1 MAAAAAA
8 GLQLEANLGASE
20 HGQFH
25 SRIESPDRNPS
36 SCNDDNGLA
45 EDSHTDKGSSAS
57 FSFRR
62 VCFKKR
68 SSTSSALRRT
78 TIGVVGA
85 KKNSLRELG
94 EVGRA
99 LAGRGIGGRTLSN
112 FRVHPTSPTRS
123 PTSGFSDAATAS
135 AVAKRRAT
143 KPWYIVDPR
152 RSRCMAVWDVTTT
165 VCLLFTATVTP
176 YEVAILE
183 PPPSWETAAVDP
195 LFLLNRIV
203 SDALASLLMIHTY
216 THARGGG
223 GVASTLPPRTRSR
236 PVGARALE
244 PASSHPGCARA
255 QIDLV
260 FFSDLCLN
268 FVLMIQSY
276 DDREGVK
283 WIDEPKVIV
292 RSYLRGW
299 FALDLLSIIPSAFDM
314 VPLSAAG
321 EGGGTSR
328 WRQCGAF
335 RCLNTQQEQEGS
347 IIARFKAFRV
357 IRVCRL
363 IKLIRLLRAS
373 RMLKR
378 WETRVSIN
386 YASLTLGR
394 CVVLYLIAAHW
405 AACLLLLPT
414 TFFETPMLTWIGYY
428 GYCVFEPRSVSDVFE
443 RIGAEPLAPFT
454 ASEAEEAACTDARG
468 LHSRAALAM
477 DLLKHGTCSVRCS
490 GPGDLYMAS
499 AYMSLQVISGTS
511 GGEFANEVYSTAE
524 RCVFCLIVV
533 VGALLWGHVIGTF
546 VTVISQYNPDLTWFR
561 TTMDSLNR
569 FMAINQLP
577 PEMRVR
583 LREFFQQSRHVHRG
597 QQRRQLLQLMS
608 PLLQGEVALAI
619 NEKWVERVRFLKGA
633 EKELVVLVAIS
644 LSPTVFAPGEMATP
658 GYLYIVHKGVA
669 LYGGRVLTSGAVW
682 GQDMIL
688 RRQMLCRHSARA
700 ISYLEVF
707 RISRSQVRSISPSSR
722 RHLAAISPP
731 SPRHLLAISSRSP
744 RRLPISHRSRSRSR
758 AQLLDLARP
767 FPIAWSKIR
776 WEAFRLALLR
786 TVVFTRE
793 AEKQAAYTRAIK
805 EEGGS
810 RAEGSPDDAAAAPSA
825 APAAKGL
832 KAAGKALKATK
843 ATKAWTGFIE
853 SASSKSGDGKRRPG
867 EVVTPMLNPMA
878 TEDPPSMHHI
888 AGGLE
893 KVRDDVARVSSA
905 VEELKAMIADLAPK
919 AAA

>member
-1 MAAAAAA
+1 
-8 GLQLEANLGASE
+8 
-20 HGQFH
+20 
-25 SRIESPDRNPS
+25 
-36 SCNDDNGLA
+36 
-45 EDSHTDKGSSAS
+45 
-57 FSFRR
+57 
-62 VCFKKR
+62 
-68 SSTSSALRRT
+68 
-78 TIGVVGA
+78 
-85 KKNSLRELG
+85 
-94 EVGRA
+94 
-99 LAGRGIGGRTLSN
+99 
-112 FRVHPTSPTRS
+112 
-123 PTSGFSDAATAS
+123 
-135 AVAKRRAT
+135 
-143 KPWYIVDPR
+143 
-152 RSRCMAVWDVTTT
+152 
-165 VCLLFTATVTP
+165 
-176 YEVAILE
+176 
-183 PPPSWETAAVDP
+183 
-195 LFLLNRIV
+195 
-203 SDALASLLMIHTY
+203 
-216 THARGGG
+216 
-223 GVASTLPPRTRSR
+223 
-236 PVGARALE
+236 
-244 PASSHPGCARA
+244 
-255 QIDLV
+255 
-260 FFSDLCLN
+260 
-268 FVLMIQSY
+268 
-276 DDREGVK
+276 
-283 WIDEPKVIV
+283 
-292 RSYLRGW
+292 
-299 FALDLLSIIPSAFDM
+299 
-314 VPLSAAG
+314 
-321 EGGGTSR
+321 
-328 WRQCGAF
+328 
-335 RCLNTQQEQEGS
+335 
-347 IIARFKAFRV
+347 
-357 IRVCRL
+357 
-363 IKLIRLLRAS
+363 
-373 RMLKR
+373 
-378 WETRVSIN
+378 
-386 YASLTLGR
+386 
-394 CVVLYLIAAHW
+394 
-405 AACLLLLPT
+405 
-414 TFFETPMLTWIGYY
+414 
-428 GYCVFEPRSVSDVFE
+428 
-443 RIGAEPLAPFT
+443 
-454 ASEAEEAACTDARG
+454 
-468 LHSRAALAM
+468 
-477 DLLKHGTCSVRCS
+477 
-490 GPGDLYMAS
+490 
-499 AYMSLQVISGTS
+499 
-511 GGEFANEVYSTAE
+511 
-524 RCVFCLIVV
+524 
-533 VGALLWGHVIGTF
+533 VIGTF

-707 RISRSQVRSISPSSR
+707 RISRSQ
-722 RHLAAISPP
+722 
-731 SPRHLLAISSRSP
+731 
-744 RRLPISHRSRSRSR
+744 
-758 AQLLDLARP
+758 LLDLARP